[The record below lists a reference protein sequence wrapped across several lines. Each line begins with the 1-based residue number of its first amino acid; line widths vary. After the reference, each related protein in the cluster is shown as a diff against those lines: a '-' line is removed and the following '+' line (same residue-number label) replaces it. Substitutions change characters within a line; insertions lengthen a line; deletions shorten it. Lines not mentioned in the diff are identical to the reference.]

1 MIKFRNENYNIRMK
15 NYRWFNRKN
24 VEITGEN
31 IENLQINQYN
41 LSNQNKE
48 K

>member
-1 MIKFRNENYNIRMK
+1 MMKFKSEIIRMK
-15 NYRWFNRKN
+15 KLSSGLIEKN
-24 VEITGEN
+24 VEITDEN

-48 K
+48 KK